1 MATRMVWDLWV
12 PFASICMMFAML
24 VAVGVSEPSWTY
36 VHSDTPASSPNT
48 GTGDGSSTAAEFS
61 PHFLTT
67 TLFAFLAFLL
77 PFCLSFLC

>member
-48 GTGDGSSTAAEFS
+48 GTGEVAQQLLNSLLI
-61 PHFLTT
+61 FLPQHY
-67 TLFAFLAFLL
+67 LR
-77 PFCLSFLC
+77 S